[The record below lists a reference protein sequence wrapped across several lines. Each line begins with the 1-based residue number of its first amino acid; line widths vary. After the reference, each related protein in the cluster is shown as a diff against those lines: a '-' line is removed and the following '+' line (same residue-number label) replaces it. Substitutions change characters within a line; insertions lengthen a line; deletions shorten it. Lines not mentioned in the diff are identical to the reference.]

1 MVTREVLDTGLR
13 LITETMPHVR
23 SVSIGVWLTRGSRH
37 EVEPQGGIAHF
48 VEHMLFKGTDT
59 RSAEDIAQEI
69 DSIGGQLDAFT
80 AKEYASYYI
89 KVLDEHLGLAVDLLS
104 DIVMRPRFD
113 GEDIEK
119 EKKVILEEIKMVEDT
134 PDDLVHELFTQH
146 FWEGHALG
154 RPILGAK
161 ETVESFTSLILRDYF
176 GTTYVAPN
184 LIVSAA
190 GNVEHARVRD
200 LVSRA
205 FAALPT
211 TARPYDDTVPRV
223 VPQVLVRTKELE
235 QSHVCLG
242 TNSYP
247 QNHPDR
253 YVGYIMNTVLGGS
266 MSSRLFQNVRE
277 KRGLAYAVF
286 SGLSAY
292 RDAGNLT
299 IYAGCAN
306 EAVAGG
312 RRPLRRRAAGAE
324 AGAGGGAGAAPRQ
337 GSSQGQPDAEPREH
351 GEPDVAPGAAGDLLR
366 APLRARRDA
375 RRRRAGE
382 RGRRAARRV
391 GSVRQRVAG
400 RHRRRSAAAGRHA
413 GETGSWLSD
422 ARRRPAAAEPETPR
436 GDAPASEGGTER
448 SPTNMIERYTNPE
461 MGAIWSDRRRYETW
475 LEVELA
481 AADATAE
488 AGLIPARGG
497 RRAARHGRHVTLD
510 IARIEEIEKVT
521 QHDVIAFTTAVAEQV
536 GPAARWLHF
545 GLTSSDV
552 LDTAQAIQMREACGA
567 HRSGTSA
574 C

>member
-1 MVTREVLDTGLR
+1 MVTREVLDSGLR

-37 EVEPQGGIAHF
+37 EPEPQSGIAHF
-48 VEHMLFKGTDT
+48 VEHMLFKGTAN

-89 KVLDEHLGLAVDLLS
+89 KVLDEHLPMAVDLLS
-104 DIVMRPRFD
+104 DIVMRPRLLD
-113 GEDIEK
+113 EDIEK

-154 RPILGAK
+154 RPILGSK
-161 ETVESFTSLILRDYF
+161 ETVESFTAAILRDYF

-190 GNVEHARVRD
+190 GNVEHAQVRD

-205 FAALPT
+205 FASLPT
-211 TARPYDDTVPRV
+211 TGRAYADTIPQV

-306 EAVAGG
+306 EAVPQVVDLCVDELKVMKQTAV
-312 RRPLRRRAAGAE
+312 PEPELRRAKDHLKGSLMLSLENTASRMSHLARQEIYFQRHFGLDETLAGVERVSAA
-324 AGAGGGAGAAPRQ
+324 
-337 GSSQGQPDAEPREH
+337 
-351 GEPDVAPGAAGDLLR
+351 DV
-366 APLRARRDA
+366 
-375 RRRRAGE
+375 
-382 RGRRAARRV
+382 
-391 GSVRQRVAG
+391 QRVA
-400 RHRRRSAAAGRHA
+400 SDLFAN
-413 GETGSWLSD
+413 GS
-422 ARRRPAAAEPETPR
+422 
-436 GDAPASEGGTER
+436 
-448 SPTNMIERYTNPE
+448 
-461 MGAIWSDRRRYETW
+461 
-475 LEVELA
+475 LA
-481 AADATAE
+481 AT
-488 AGLIPARGG
+488 
-497 RRAARHGRHVTLD
+497 V
-510 IARIEEIEKVT
+510 
-521 QHDVIAFTTAVAEQV
+521 V
-536 GPAARWLHF
+536 GPLPQ
-545 GLTSSDV
+545 DV
-552 LDTAQAIQMREACGA
+552 TRAQLDLG
-567 HRSGTSA
+567 
-574 C
+574 